1 MRKHILTAVISGF
14 LILGGSVVWAQETGH
29 SGEFSAKLQGK
40 VVQKPSVS
48 TFEERLNLKPLSDEE
63 LEQIT
68 AGGVGPIV
76 YMLPSF
82 VFGPILL
89 QSHIINKQ
97 PGGLTSGIVVQQ
109 NQIFLTISP

>member
-1 MRKHILTAVISGF
+1 MQKHILTAVVSGF
-14 LILGGSVVWAQETGH
+14 LVLGGSVVWAQE
-29 SGEFSAKLQGK
+29 SRPPGELSANLQEQ
-40 VVQKPSVS
+40 VVQKPS
-48 TFEERLNLKPLSDEE
+48 FEERLNLKPLSDEE
-63 LEQIT
+63 LGQIT

-97 PGGLTSGIVVQQ
+97 PGGLTSGIVVQR
-109 NQIFLTISP
+109 NQIFLTIGP

>member
-14 LILGGSVVWAQETGH
+14 LILGGSVVLAQELMP
-29 SGEFSAKLQGK
+29 SGELSAKLQAK
-40 VVQKPSVS
+40 VGQKHSVP

-63 LEQIT
+63 LGQIT

-82 VFGPILL
+82 VFGTILL
-89 QSHIINKQ
+89 ESHIHTRQ
-97 PGGLTSGIVVQQ
+97 SGVFTSGFGAQR
-109 NQIFLTISP
+109 NQTIQSF